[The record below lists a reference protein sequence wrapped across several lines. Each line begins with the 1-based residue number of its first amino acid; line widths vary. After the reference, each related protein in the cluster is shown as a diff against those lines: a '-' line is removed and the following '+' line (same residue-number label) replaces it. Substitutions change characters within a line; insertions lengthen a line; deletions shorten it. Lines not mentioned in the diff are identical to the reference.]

1 MFLIINWFNIAICAD
16 LKVYENLVPDDVRK
30 NSFLIRERVID
41 AQILGRPYTNVFERK
56 FAFWDE
62 KYIDVENN
70 IIRQI
75 IFLCRFVSYHVDVYY
90 AYVLG
95 RFLFIG
101 QL

>member
-41 AQILGRPYTNVFERK
+41 AQIWVDHILTSSNESLLFGIRNISY
-56 FAFWDE
+56 
-62 KYIDVENN
+62 VENN
-70 IIRQI
+70 ILRQI